1 MLPLVIAAALVFA
14 IIATFLFDI
23 DTLSLASFSL
33 FEGPFGDVL
42 SIEPTFSAA
51 LLFAS
56 LAFSF
61 VLVYLA
67 SVRVASKRGALA
79 AIAIVFVSAPVMLA
93 VRSISLGFL
102 AAPLLMLVVYQL
114 STRKYRLWSIAVPIA
129 ALFLLD
135 YAIYPL
141 FVLFSLLLTSPL
153 RSDPDPR
160 LGELFLVVLVAFVAF
175 ASWPS
180 SSFSVDGMLGL
191 GLVFVALSVYGV
203 YRVLARGEERVHP
216 FVALALASA
225 VLLLLGDPFGALALI
240 LSAAVLIAVSFESI
254 FAFFDVSNIRFKRAV
269 SFGLFLIALSLT
281 FTQSAFV
288 VSAVDHMTPELASSL
303 ASFDGRVA
311 IDERLAP
318 ALAFYSDAEPVPLS
332 SEEVRVLSNAS
343 FIVQVIELID
353 GRFGSFAL
361 DRAPSYADDGCF
373 SVVERGV
380 LVEVAVRCDLA

>member
-1 MLPLVIAAALVFA
+1 MLPLLIAAALVFA